1 MYDVS
6 ENPLLRYA
14 AFGML
19 EDDGLYIHYQVQF
32 ITSVVRHILGFVII
46 FARAVKLMP
55 RITTVCPGLFYR
67 LYRQFTGP
75 PAEGLTTNT
84 TGREASRV
92 WAAGLLR

>member
-19 EDDGLYIHYQVQF
+19 EDNGL
-32 ITSVVRHILGFVII
+32 TSVVRHILGFVII

-75 PAEGLTTNT
+75 PAEGLTTST

-92 WAAGLLR
+92 VAAGLSR